1 MDTRKKIKT
10 WEEMVPALERG
21 GWSIV
26 AGEFDPL
33 TANIAVRIAS
43 LSEPGFRLL
52 VVIERGVD
60 PLFDTASR
68 AVLLAGLRNVDA
80 VTIEPPAE
88 WRGVAANAGVRIHED
103 AEPDADRREFEQ
115 QVAARRRMAV

>member
-1 MDTRKKIKT
+1 MDTRNKIKV
-10 WEEMVPALERG
+10 WEKMAPALERG

-33 TANIAVRIAS
+33 TASVAVRIAS
-43 LSEPGFRLL
+43 LSAPGFRLL

-60 PLFDTASR
+60 PLFDAASR

-88 WRGVAANAGVRIHED
+88 WRAVAANAGVRVHQD
-103 AEPDADRREFEQ
+103 AEPGTGRREFEQ
-115 QVAARRRMAV
+115 QVAARQRMAV